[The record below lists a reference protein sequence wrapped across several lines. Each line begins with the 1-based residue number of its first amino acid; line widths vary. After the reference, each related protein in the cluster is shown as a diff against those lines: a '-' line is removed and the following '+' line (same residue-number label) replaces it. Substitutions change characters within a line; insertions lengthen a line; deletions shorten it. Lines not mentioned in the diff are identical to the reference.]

1 MEKEILYYVMKY
13 EDKYYAPYQNKQS
26 YAGYSSVENVLS
38 TNKRLAIRF
47 GNKEVAD
54 AMHAEELFSRAYT
67 GQTDFIPE
75 KCRVVA
81 VVRKPRL
88 H

>member
-13 EDKYYAPYQNKQS
+13 ENKYYAPYQNKRS
-26 YAGYSSVENVLS
+26 YEGYDSVENVLS
-38 TNKRLAIRF
+38 SNKRLAIRF
-47 GNKEVAD
+47 GDKEVAD
-54 AMHAEELFSRAYT
+54 SMHSEELFSRSIT

-75 KCRVVA
+75 KCRIVA